1 MSRFNSFFRNISIV
15 SAVLFLLSVTIYAQD
30 STSVR
35 GKYALQFQI
44 ASNFQLV
51 SFNGVTFSGKY
62 TLPDGNALRAGLSI
76 NGNSTSTDINQNTNP
91 IYNTPEF
98 NGKSSISSY
107 AITVL
112 AQYLFYN
119 PVINDVSFY
128 YGGGPLAGISY
139 NKNNNSGNNSNNNE
153 EITNGWTLGVTLV
166 CGVDWFISKRLSI
179 SAEYGF
185 AATYNKTIINTI
197 NNVPQWNQQTSYG
210 YQFIGNNVKLGLS
223 VYF

>member
-1 MSRFNSFFRNISIV
+1 MSSFNSFFRNISIA
-15 SAVLFLLSVTIYAQD
+15 SAILFLFSVTINAQD
-30 STSVR
+30 SASVR

-44 ASNFQLV
+44 ASNFQLT
-51 SFNGVTFSGKY
+51 SFNGATISGKY
-62 TLPDGNALRAGLSI
+62 TMSDGNALRAGLSI
-76 NGNSTSTDINQNTNP
+76 KGNSTSTDLNENTNP
-91 IYNTPEF
+91 IYNAPEF
-98 NGKSSISSY
+98 KAKTSNSNY
-107 AITVL
+107 AITLL

-119 PVINDVSFY
+119 PVINDISFY

-185 AATYNKTIINTI
+185 SASYNKSIINTV

>member
-1 MSRFNSFFRNISIV
+1 MSRFNSFFRNISIA
-15 SAVLFLLSVTIYAQD
+15 SAILFSVTIYAQD

-44 ASNFQLV
+44 ASNFQLA
-51 SFNGVTFSGKY
+51 SFNGATISGKY

-76 NGNSTSTDINQNTNP
+76 SGNNTSTDINQNTNP
-91 IYNTPEF
+91 IYNAPE
-98 NGKSSISSY
+98 NKAKSSTNSY
-107 AITVL
+107 GITL
-112 AQYLFYN
+112 IAQYLFYN

-139 NKNNNSGNNSNNNE
+139 KKNNNTVTNSNNYE
-153 EITNGWTLGVTLV
+153 DITNGWTLGVTLV

-179 SAEYGF
+179 SGEYGLV
-185 AATYNKTIINTI
+185 ASYSKTIETNLNAT
-197 NNVPQWNQQTSYG
+197 PQWTQQTNYG

-223 VYF
+223 IYF